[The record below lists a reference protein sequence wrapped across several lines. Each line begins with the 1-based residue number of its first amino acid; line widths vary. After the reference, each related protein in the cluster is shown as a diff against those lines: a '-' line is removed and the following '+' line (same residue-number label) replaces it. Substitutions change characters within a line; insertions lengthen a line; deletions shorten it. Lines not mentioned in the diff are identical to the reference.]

1 MKKNLILI
9 FTAFIFSIIFINNLH
24 ATDYSFDRIM
34 GDIVDS
40 ISLSKPSITNIRLT
54 DVDSFNRTDDSM
66 PLDGLK
72 EFPSDTKRIYMYY
85 KYNNVPAVDDVTAK
99 WFIWFNDSWSELGK
113 KFLIPPLASD
123 DGAFTMP
130 VNDSGY
136 WTVGKYKIE
145 IYANDEVIGTTY
157 FNIFKS
163 KNQKEYDPTKSENY
177 IGTKKYTDTRLGVKI
192 SYPSN
197 WMLSGTMGSLELLDE
212 KGHEK
217 VTIKETFRSSK

>member
-1 MKKNLILI
+1 MKKQLFLILTVLTI
-9 FTAFIFSIIFINNLH
+9 PIISPCSLY
-24 ATDYSFDRIM
+24 AKDYSFDRIM
-34 GDIVDS
+34 GDIVNS

-54 DVDSFNRTDDSM
+54 DNDGNDSNM

-72 EFPSDTKRIYMYY
+72 EFPSDTKTIYIYF
-85 KYNNVPAVDDVTAK
+85 KYNDVPATDDITAI
-99 WFIWFNDSWSELGK
+99 WSIWFNNSWNELGK

-123 DGAFTMP
+123 DGAFAIP

-145 IYANDEVIGTTY
+145 ILANNEPIGTTF

-163 KNQKEYDPTKSENY
+163 KFQNKYNAKNNKNLVT
-177 IGTKKYTDTRLGVKI
+177 TKKYTDTRLGVEI

-212 KGHEK
+212 KGREK
-217 VTIKETFRSSK
+217 VTIRETFRSSR